1 MLAIVNPET
10 SYIPNQWT
18 PISGGI
24 GIYDPKAVA
33 PDVVPL
39 FITDSALSILQD
51 PARAVQVDPVNLEC
65 IQVGDSCKAF
75 LIPGGLQSVSPWPY
89 QKLQDT
95 TLDVYVTKGGP
106 AYQVDFWSPP
116 QNVTWPSDACSVYA
130 ANEDLSFQLCTSLDT
145 DGKTIM
151 TGTLVDWSV
160 RFHRAHSSIGWTPCT
175 GTVLPSGDC
184 SQEGSWEAFNYTA
197 TFISISRRTA
207 TVYAMRDTSTIVA
220 WENLGE
226 PEFQIITPSDFQT
239 AFDVMVTP
247 WNNSSLILPPS
258 DSTVQLTAQIASTL
272 VIGLA
277 APESSEPLDYL
288 RNIFATPLYIFNPL
302 LLGLSDPLPA
312 ISEVQPDL
320 PPENYI
326 NGSYAR
332 IRVHAVPERWTVLA
346 YVVVSGVLL
355 FACFVGLIVGTGY
368 EGPELS
374 EFPFIDSLKLKWV
387 VAGGDGREVEDIREV
402 FRGVDLADNVEVLE
416 HAAGVRVNLRTGIN
430 QGV

>member
-24 GIYDPKAVA
+24 GIYDPKAVVA
-33 PDVVPL
+33 DIVPL

-51 PARAVQVDPVNLEC
+51 PTRAVQVDPINLEC
-65 IQVGDSCKAF
+65 IQAGDSCKAF

-116 QNVTWPSDACSVYA
+116 QNVTWPGDACSVYA
-130 ANEDLSFQLCTSLDT
+130 ANEDESFQLCTSLNT

-151 TGTLVDWSV
+151 TGMLTGLFD
-160 RFHRAHSSIGWTPCT
+160 FTKLISSIGWTPCT
-175 GTVLPSGDC
+175 DKVLPSGDC
-184 SQEGSWEAFNYTA
+184 NQEGSWEAFNYTA

-220 WENLGE
+220 WENLGK
-226 PEFQIITPSDFQT
+226 PEFQTITPSDFQT

-247 WNNSSLILPPS
+247 WNNLSLILPS
-258 DSTVQLTAQIASTL
+258 NNTAVQLTAQIASTL
-272 VIGLA
+272 ELGLA
-277 APESSEPLDYL
+277 APESFEPLDYL
-288 RNIFATPLYIFNPL
+288 RNFFATPLYIFNPL
-302 LLGLSDPLPA
+302 LLGLSNPLPA

-320 PPENYI
+320 PSENYI

-368 EGPELS
+368 KGPELS
-374 EFPFIDSLKLKWV
+374 EFPFIDSLQLKWV

-402 FRGVDLADNVEVLE
+402 FKDVHLADNVKVLN
-416 HAAGVRVNLRTGIN
+416 HAARVRVKLRTGIN

>member
-10 SYIPNQWT
+10 SYIPNKWT
-18 PISGGI
+18 RISGGI
-24 GIYDPKAVA
+24 GIYDPKAVVSDA
-33 PDVVPL
+33 AVL
-39 FITDSALSILQD
+39 ATNSALSILQD
-51 PARAVQVDPVNLEC
+51 PTRAVQVDPVNLDC
-65 IQVGDSCKAF
+65 IQSTEGCKAF
-75 LIPGGLQSVSPWPY
+75 LIPGGLQNVSPWPY
-89 QKLQDT
+89 QKMQDT

-116 QNVTWPSDACSVYA
+116 QNVTWPDEDCTVYA
-130 ANEDLSFQLCTSLDT
+130 ANEDESFQLCTSLNT

-151 TGTLVDWSV
+151 AGTLTGLLD
-160 RFHRAHSSIGWTPCT
+160 FAELIYLLGWTPCI

-239 AFDVMVTP
+239 AFAIMVTP
-247 WNNSSLILPPS
+247 WTNESSILPPS
-258 DSTVQLTAQIASTL
+258 DSTVQLTALIASTL
-272 VIGLA
+272 ELGLE
-277 APESSEPLDYL
+277 APESSKSLDYL
-288 RNIFATPLYIFNPL
+288 FNFFATPLYIFNPL
-302 LLGLSDPLPA
+302 LLGLSGALPA
-312 ISEVQPDL
+312 ISDVQPNL

-332 IRVHAVPERWTVLA
+332 IRIHAVPERWTVLA

-355 FACFVGLIVGTGY
+355 LACFVGLIVGTGY
-368 EGPELS
+368 NGPELS

-387 VAGGDGREVEDIREV
+387 VAGGNGREVEDIGEV

-416 HAAGVRVNLRTGIN
+416 HAARVRVKLRTAIN
-430 QGV
+430 QAV